1 MRNKRFW
8 SIWLGLL
15 AGLSLVLAACGP
27 SLTET
32 VSPIN
37 TPPAASQPKETGKLQ
52 ESLDVTAEAQ
62 EIVDLVRQD
71 LSEQL
76 AIPADEIRVVDIEA
90 VEWPDSSM
98 GCPQPGMSY
107 LQVITPGYKIV
118 LEVNG
123 EEYTYHTGTSAFIL
137 CKTETAMDEPKSADP
152 QPDKSP
158 LDAKTAALV
167 EEAKKD
173 LMERA
178 GVDMKD
184 ITVLAATKVEWPDSS
199 LGCPKPGMNYLMV
212 VTPGVLIKLSA
223 EGESY
228 EYHGDTE
235 SVFYCEDPKPPLSSN
250 PVAQG
255 RVVKQAMSDLAQR
268 LGIATTEIEVVE
280 VEEIQWNDASLGCP
294 EPDMMYAQVLTPG
307 YRIILSAQGQEYD
320 YRANLKA
327 ARLCE
332 QVEP

>member
-1 MRNKRFW
+1 
-8 SIWLGLL
+8 
-15 AGLSLVLAACGP
+15 V
-27 SLTET
+27 
-32 VSPIN
+32 
-37 TPPAASQPKETGKLQ
+37 ETGEEQ
-52 ESLDVTAEAQ
+52 ESLDVPVEAQ
-62 EIVDLVRQD
+62 EIVDLVKQD

-76 AIPADEIRVVDIEA
+76 EIPADEIRVLEIEA

-107 LQVITPGYKIV
+107 LQVITPGYRIV
-118 LEVNG
+118 LEGNG
-123 EEYTYHTGTSAFIL
+123 DEYTYHTGNNAFVL
-137 CKTETAMDEPKSADP
+137 CETETAMDEPKSAKP
-152 QPDKSP
+152 QPDESL
-158 LDAKTAALV
+158 LDARTAAMV

-173 LMERA
+173 LVERA

-199 LGCPKPGMNYLMV
+199 MGCPEPGMNYLMV

-223 EGESY
+223 EGEIY
-228 EYHGDTE
+228 DYHGDNE
-235 SVFYCEDPKPPLSSN
+235 RVFYCENPKPPLSSN
-250 PVAQG
+250 PAAEG

-268 LGIATTEIEVVE
+268 LGVSSTEIDVVRIEEV
-280 VEEIQWNDASLGCP
+280 QWNDASLGCP
-294 EPDMMYAQVLTPG
+294 EPGMMYAQVLTPG
-307 YRIILSAQGQEYD
+307 YQIILSAQGQEYD